1 MDERSERVERFFL
14 VPTLVAAAM
23 VVPVVVIYD
32 SQLGAGWKTAGLV
45 MNWVSWLVFLAYSM
59 AMLAVVPDRR
69 RWIADHPLD
78 LFITL
83 LTPPFLTALAPIR
96 LLRLVALV
104 RIAPALRRL
113 FTARGL
119 NYTAAA
125 AGVVVLGSGAAFA
138 ALEPGRTVA
147 EGVYL
152 SIVTMTTLGSEAPV
166 GVPAKVLSVLIV
178 IVGTGFIAILTGAI
192 AQRFLEPEIEEE
204 AAESEDLL
212 LAELRAL
219 GERLERVEQALKS
232 G

>member
-1 MDERSERVERFFL
+1 VENAFL
-14 VPTLVAAAM
+14 VPTLIASAL

-32 SQLGAGWKTAGLV
+32 SQLGPEWKTAGVVL
-45 MNWVSWLVFLAYSM
+45 NWVSWLVFLAYSA
-59 AMLAVVPDRR
+59 AMLAVVPSRR

-78 LFITL
+78 ILITI
-83 LTPPFLTALAPIR
+83 LTPPFLTVLAPIR

-104 RIAPALRRL
+104 RLAPVLRRL

-125 AGVVVLGSGAAFA
+125 AGIVVLASGAAFS

-152 SIVTMTTLGSEAPV
+152 SIVTMTTLGSEVPV
-166 GVPAKVLSVLIV
+166 GVPAKILSVVVV
-178 IVGTGFIAILTGAI
+178 IVGTGFVAILTGAI

-204 AAESEDLL
+204 AAEQEDVMLT
-212 LAELRAL
+212 ELRAL
-219 GERLERVEQALKS
+219 GERLERIERALRS
-232 G
+232 R